1 MLSSIHRSVA
11 SSFPGDGA
19 ALGPDDV
26 QIAHAGTNVADR
38 YQEQGRYTEA
48 NPLNP
53 RSVAIREGTL
63 APCHSYVTMSL
74 NFALMCAATT
84 SVEPL
89 REASDD
95 AVETMK
101 ASIVAELRARGT
113 GFLVAPAGI

>member
-1 MLSSIHRSVA
+1 
-11 SSFPGDGA
+11 
-19 ALGPDDV
+19 
-26 QIAHAGTNVADR
+26 
-38 YQEQGRYTEA
+38 
-48 NPLNP
+48 
-53 RSVAIREGTL
+53 
-63 APCHSYVTMSL
+63 MSL

>member
-1 MLSSIHRSVA
+1 VLSSIHRSVA

-26 QIAHAGTNVADR
+26 QIAYAGTNVADR

-63 APCHSYVTMSL
+63 APCHSY
-74 NFALMCAATT
+74 FALMCAATT

-113 GFLVAPAGI
+113 GFLW